1 MEKTTLKKI
10 IRAVRDLEVKK
21 SVNDLQFEFYNKKKH
36 RIERKERRMAGVSCV
51 CFSNTLKLRQD

>member
-21 SVNDLQFEFYNKKKH
+21 SKNDSQFEFYWKKKH
-36 RIERKERRMAGVSCV
+36 NITTK
-51 CFSNTLKLRQD
+51 